1 MIKIYILFFILHLC
15 SCHTLKPVGKQWEF
29 ISADGNFVENR
40 SYEVLNMRLTGESPE
55 VGIFKPLL
63 IPLWSSSSENVS
75 SELNAYLD
83 AVKKAPNV
91 SGLVNAQFYHDVWYI
106 PFLYQQNKVLVEG
119 NPFVYK

>member
-1 MIKIYILFFILHLC
+1 ML
-15 SCHTLKPVGKQWEF
+15 
-29 ISADGNFVENR
+29 A
-40 SYEVLNMRLTGESPE
+40 
-55 VGIFKPLL
+55 LL